1 MKQSYIAIIFGALVV
16 AGAALSMPSCGH
28 DQKLVGLTVSPS
40 SVTFLAEDAVPAVLH
55 AYGTYI
61 HPPATKDI
69 TQQVTWASNA
79 PAMLVFTPVA
89 GGEQVAPNG
98 ICGIADVS
106 ATAPE
111 GTGGAANIVVAYAAM
126 TIDGTGPNC
135 PGSATTGELVVTPAG
150 TGTGSVVSSP
160 PGISCPGTTCGA
172 LFSPP
177 DNVVTLTATPGQNS
191 TFATWTN
198 CAPANSNPCTVT
210 VAPGDFVNVTATF
223 SSP

>member
-89 GGEQVAPNG
+89 GEIGRAHV
-98 ICGIADVS
+98 
-106 ATAPE
+106 
-111 GTGGAANIVVAYAAM
+111 
-126 TIDGTGPNC
+126 
-135 PGSATTGELVVTPAG
+135 
-150 TGTGSVVSSP
+150 
-160 PGISCPGTTCGA
+160 
-172 LFSPP
+172 
-177 DNVVTLTATPGQNS
+177 
-191 TFATWTN
+191 
-198 CAPANSNPCTVT
+198 
-210 VAPGDFVNVTATF
+210 
-223 SSP
+223 